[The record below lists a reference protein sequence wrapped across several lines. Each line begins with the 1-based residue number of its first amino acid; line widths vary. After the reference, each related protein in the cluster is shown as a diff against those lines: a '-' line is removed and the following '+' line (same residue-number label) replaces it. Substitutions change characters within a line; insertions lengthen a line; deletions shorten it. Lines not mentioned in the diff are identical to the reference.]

1 MSFAGGF
8 IDLFGNGDKSR
19 ITKRNGKEVKGFI
32 EVKVSYDG
40 MGLVLPVSGI
50 KTVAKRKNGC
60 ALIEFESV
68 VYSDKPKDGVSLI
81 DTVESYEEVKRKIQ
95 SEV

>member
-19 ITKRNGKEVKGFI
+19 KTKRNGKEVKGFI

-50 KTVAKRKNGC
+50 KTVAEGKNGC

>member
-1 MSFAGGF
+1 M
-8 IDLFGNGDKSR
+8 
-19 ITKRNGKEVKGFI
+19 KGFI

-40 MGLVLPVSGI
+40 TGLVLPVSGI
-50 KTVAKRKNGC
+50 KTVAEGKNGC